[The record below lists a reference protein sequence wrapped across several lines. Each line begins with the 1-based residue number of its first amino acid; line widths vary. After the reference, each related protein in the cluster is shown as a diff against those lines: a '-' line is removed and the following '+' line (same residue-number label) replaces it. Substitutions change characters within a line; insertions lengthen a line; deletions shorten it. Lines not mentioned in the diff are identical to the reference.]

1 MATSGKIKTAKMKAV
16 GGKKDRCRKGKSCSA
31 TCISGWKACLVEMP
45 DMVSA
50 SVKKFAGKVQSKV
63 AQVKKNPERVIPGKK
78 QEDFKNKKAQQ
89 FFLVQAKLRSEMY
102 NSASN
107 GNKRR
112 YEDAEKKLLELQRK
126 AEKTLGKE
134 IKKNPYYEP
143 IKKGDIWESSRG
155 SRLRKRKDKYQELKE
170 SYLRN
175 MKIHAKAGSKKL
187 YDDLEKKLL
196 KIQDKAGAKLGDT
209 NLVTKGSTWD
219 TIRKGVRSD
228 KYRKVVSELNRQLER
243 AALTGDRK
251 AYDEIEKKLTK
262 VASRTGA
269 KLGFN
274 DSVKE
279 GAMWGRYEGTLPNK
293 LGQGLAKPG
302 SNTKMDVNDLR
313 GLTLTTMILGNKLS
327 LDIDPGSM
335 SFKVN
340 DSYLDMGNLSMREK
354 VAIIREL
361 KKQFPEVIRNMREG
375 TVLEVSAA
383 RGDGKQ
389 DMREGAYIDFG
400 FSTPNRWGEM
410 FGRVENGKVVAIDED
425 EYNQNY
431 KATFE

>member
-1 MATSGKIKTAKMKAV
+1 MSLGSEIKAAKAKAV

-45 DMVSA
+45 DMVST
-50 SVKKFAGKVQSKV
+50 SVKKFANKVQAKIT
-63 AQVKKNPERVIPGKK
+63 QVRKNPERVVPGKK
-78 QEDFKNKKAQQ
+78 QEAFKDKKTQQ
-89 FFLVQAKLRSEMY
+89 FFLVQAKLRSELH
-102 NSASN
+102 NSASK
-107 GNKRR
+107 GNKKR
-112 YEDAEKKLLELQRK
+112 YDDTERKLLELQRK
-126 AEKTLGKE
+126 AEKTLGKQ

-143 IKKGDIWESSRG
+143 IKKGDVWNMEGNSRM
-155 SRLRKRKDKYQELKE
+155 RRRRDKYNELKE
-170 SYLRN
+170 FYIRN
-175 MKIHAKAGSKKL
+175 MRLHAKAGSKKL

-196 KIQDKAGAKLGDT
+196 KIQDRAGAKLGDT

-228 KYRKVVSELNRQLER
+228 KYRKVVSELNRGLER

-251 AYDEIEKKLTK
+251 TYDEIEKKLAK
-262 VASRTGA
+262 VASRTGS

-274 DSVKE
+274 DYVKE
-279 GAMWGRYEGTLPNK
+279 GVMWARYDGTLPNK

-302 SNTKMDVNDLR
+302 SKTKMEVSDLR

-327 LDIDPGSM
+327 LGINPDSLD
-335 SFKVN
+335 FKVN

-361 KKQFPEVIRNMREG
+361 KKQFPEVISNMKDD
-375 TVLEVSAA
+375 TVLAVSAA

-400 FSTPNRWGEM
+400 FSTPNRRGEM
-410 FGRVENGKVVAIDED
+410 FGRVENGKVVAIEED
-425 EYNQNY
+425 EYNQKY
-431 KATFE
+431 RDTFQ